1 LTFYSDGENTYLTA
15 SFHYEEMLG
24 AGTTYLS
31 GAPEF
36 IPGF

>member
-1 LTFYSDGENTYLTA
+1 MGATS
-15 SFHYEEMLG
+15 G

-36 IPGF
+36 IPVFSGVRGG